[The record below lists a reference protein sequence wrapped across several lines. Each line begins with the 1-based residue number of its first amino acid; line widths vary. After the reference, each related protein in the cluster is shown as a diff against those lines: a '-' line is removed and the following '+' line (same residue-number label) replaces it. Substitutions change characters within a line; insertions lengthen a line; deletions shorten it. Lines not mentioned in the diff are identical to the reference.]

1 MFGQVEKTVRALV
14 PGWVFENRHTG
25 PLDAVWNEATGVL
38 NVLPPSEEG
47 WSMALAADQAP
58 VTVDVLSSEN
68 ELPQEMRA
76 ADQPAEPVR
85 KQALLDLI
93 RGTETAG
100 DVAGE
105 AGVLADDSNVP
116 AADARP
122 APATASCG
130 TIHVLSQAEAADD
143 PEAVDSVAEVVD
155 EGVEAPAAAAADAPV
170 DVLAET
176 QAAASAETG
185 EDISA
190 GAEEPDAEPSDASD
204 NASAAPVFA
213 FWWDG
218 ADLKARAQV
227 PSFSPDVQVE
237 RFDLHRD
244 IFSRNTGIL
253 ETDLMAEK
261 RAVILGCGSVG
272 SLVAL
277 ELARAG
283 VGNFLLVDT
292 DVLEYHNICR
302 HQCGVSD
309 VGRYKVE
316 AVRDRILNVNPAAC
330 VECARTTAEELPKD
344 RFDAWCVPGK
354 TLIVGCADN
363 RGADVYANRIAVIY
377 GVPFISVGFWER
389 AFAGEVF
396 YWLPGR
402 DLPCYEC
409 ALGSDDGLSQRVEAN
424 HHIYTNQTDL
434 EAVNF
439 EPGISIDINFV
450 TTIGV
455 KLALD
460 ILNEGNPRFTQRLL
474 PSLTQY
480 TLVCNTNDP
489 AVGGPMA
496 EIFSYPLQVTT
507 SIKVGYGAECPP
519 CRYAPEA

>member
-14 PGWVFENRHTG
+14 PGWVFESRHTG

-58 VTVDVLSSEN
+58 VTVDVLFSED

-76 ADQPAEPVR
+76 ADQPAEPAR

-93 RGTETAG
+93 RGAEAVEDAAGKAGEPAG
-100 DVAGE
+100 DACAHSE
-105 AGVLADDSNVP
+105 P
-116 AADARP
+116 AA
-122 APATASCG
+122 ASCG
-130 TIHVLSQAEAADD
+130 TIHVLSQGGDADD

-155 EGVEAPAAAAADAPV
+155 GEAEAPAETAA
-170 DVLAET
+170 T
-176 QAAASAETG
+176 ASAE
-185 EDISA
+185 
-190 GAEEPDAEPSDASD
+190 
-204 NASAAPVFA
+204 ASAADSDEAGKGVPDDTEEPCAEPVDALDDAAAEPVFA

-218 ADLKARAQV
+218 ADLWARALV
-227 PSFSPDVQVE
+227 PGFAPEVQVE

-292 DVLEYHNICR
+292 DVFEYHNICR

-344 RFDAWCVPGK
+344 RFDAWCVPGR